1 MVSAHFKLSKNGDQL
16 FFFEFFD
23 KEGIALNGQRMT
35 GAYWH
40 MNEWELSQL
49 SLSGWPLASIITL
62 FSLLLALLIKRL
74 MLNHLRGVTSQ
85 PRYY

>member
-1 MVSAHFKLSKNGDQL
+1 
-16 FFFEFFD
+16 
-23 KEGIALNGQRMT
+23 
-35 GAYWH
+35 